1 MLFNSI
7 FYYVCKS
14 NNDVRSIMKYRKY
27 YTDPIMEALLTIRPN
42 DGIFYFINI
51 LTSCIE
57 LKNKNMVY
65 EKST

>member
-7 FYYVCKS
+7 FYYLCKS

-51 LTSCIE
+51 L
-57 LKNKNMVY
+57 N
-65 EKST
+65 